1 MARQLVLLPV
11 SGSDWR
17 LDDSTRE
24 AGRQGVA
31 RARAILRLVDERAGR
46 EANVPASTAASQ
58 RSKKP
63 AA

>member
-1 MARQLVLLPV
+1 MARQLVLLPMT
-11 SGSDWR
+11 GADWR
-17 LDDSTRE
+17 LDEPTRE

-31 RARAILRLVDERAGR
+31 RARAILRLADERARR
-46 EANVPASTAASQ
+46 EAGAASSSAASH